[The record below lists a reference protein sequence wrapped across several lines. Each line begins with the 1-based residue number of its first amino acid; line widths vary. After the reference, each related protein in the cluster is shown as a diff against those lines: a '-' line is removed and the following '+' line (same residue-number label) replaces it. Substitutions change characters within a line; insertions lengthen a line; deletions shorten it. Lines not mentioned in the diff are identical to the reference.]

1 MKTIFKYAFAALFA
15 VLSLASCGDDY
26 EYSPVN
32 PKEQGGNATIEAS
45 ESSYMFLPGE
55 TQEITFTVNR
65 IDTTQAGTVNLTSSS
80 EYFPVQPVS
89 FKAGEQSKTVTLT
102 GHMPVGKSEDVVI
115 NVADDD
121 AFLYGTKDVHF
132 TISVYRQF
140 DGVITS
146 NLARNPFGC
155 SIIDLTNGDFMI
167 PDAYE
172 AGYNLKFHID
182 FNTKLVT
189 AEPQMVCV
197 YSDQYGRLQFGAT
210 AADGLIHGHYDPETL
225 TVSLEDMQF
234 ALPDIDNSFQGEYTE
249 YYTFSEDP
257 NAQ

>member
-1 MKTIFKYAFAALFA
+1 MKTIFKYAYVALFA
-15 VLSLASCGDDY
+15 VLALASCGDDY
-26 EYSPVN
+26 DYSPAN

-55 TQEITFTVNR
+55 TQEISFTVSR
-65 IDTTQAGTVNLTSSS
+65 VDTTQAGTVNLTSNS
-80 EYFPVQPVS
+80 EYFPVEPVS
-89 FKAGEQSKTVTLT
+89 FKAGEKSKTVTLT
-102 GHMPVGKSEDVVI
+102 GNMPVGKSENVAI
-115 NVADDD
+115 SVADDD
-121 AFLYGTKDVHF
+121 AFLYGTKEVHF
-132 TISVYRQF
+132 AVSVYRQF

-155 SIIDLTNGDFMI
+155 SIIDLTDGDFMI

-172 AGYNLKFHID
+172 AGYNVTFHID
-182 FNTKLVT
+182 FNTNLVT
-189 AEPQMVCV
+189 AKPQLVCV
-197 YSDQYGRLQFGAT
+197 YSEDYGRLQFNTT
-210 AADGLIHGHYDPETL
+210 ASDGLIHGHYDPETL

-234 ALPDIDNSFQGEYTE
+234 ALPDIANAFNGAFTE